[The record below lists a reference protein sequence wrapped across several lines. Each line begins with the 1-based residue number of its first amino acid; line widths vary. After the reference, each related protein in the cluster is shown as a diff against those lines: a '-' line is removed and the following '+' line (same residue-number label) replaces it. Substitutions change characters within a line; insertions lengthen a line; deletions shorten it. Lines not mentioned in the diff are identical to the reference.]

1 MKDSDILFKSLNSK
15 NVKLLYESMK
25 QDFIDFKN
33 IKSKFN
39 TIIKKNNIINSKFLI
54 NIKKLKF
61 NKVLK
66 NNNNNLN
73 KSNSNTMKNLE
84 KIIHDKFIKI
94 YQTKENFYNIKI
106 INEIINN
113 ENSRIVSKFKEFLIK
128 DDLNEFIS
136 RFYKKNKSISILK
149 EIFHYYK
156 IYSCVYPN
164 YILLTEKKYIYNNI
178 KKKQKIIDLQEQEEQ
193 KNYRK
198 NKIKLT
204 NKNFHNEEQIV
215 FDSKIIDSILNQSNS
230 SNLNNRVFGISNE
243 SSNDFDIK
251 NINDIIEKINLV
263 EGGNGCFKYI
273 EKEKEEE
280 KEKDNI
286 YNKNNSNNNKI
297 MFNKKKINNE
307 HLNINKTKTYYNSDF
322 KSGKIRFYLNELNKE
337 SLNKN
342 KDEKNNAIN
351 GKKEINNDY
360 EPNEK
365 NAVSLNN
372 ISKEKKSK
380 KCSRNFKY
388 NITEESSKLNIVSNF
403 LKTEN
408 AISKSLINQKRTI
421 QNKIPNLIENKETN
435 KTKKSKVTFL
445 NTIIFPNIQSKY
457 TIEKKR
463 NNNNNRQIKK
473 AVIDELLSSLSSAK
487 ETWGNSKLTE
497 SHRELSNRS
506 VNITDKVKLPVNI
519 NKEPEN
525 IRSINISDNFES
537 ISKIINSDKNKKQHV
552 SDKELM
558 NNKREKINK
567 NSYHNSLGKKTKKVS
582 YKKNNLNVI
591 VKNDVN
597 KKKVITS
604 KSKKRHCRYFSK
616 QFHNT
621 EINNII
627 SKEKNNSSKKDK
639 KIIPKNKI
647 SYKESNTNSII
658 NTQKTINY
666 NLLSNKNGRNKK
678 IYLNEK
684 INTLSLNKGN
694 KYVNTNNSINN
705 NNSNIDY
712 IKLYETV
719 SSISECKEKNKLISI
734 KNIKFKNT
742 KEEPNNY
749 KKLLLKKINL
759 YSERNINSIHLRR
772 NKKNL
777 PMNYNQKKIEL
788 FPLSARISYIINDE
802 SSNLTKSL
810 NFKRKPKYKN
820 GKYSSNNMNPVKK
833 GKKNNFLTS
842 STIKNEDEKIK
853 KMKTNIISNL
863 NMRQNKRKSIF
874 SSNILSASYYIS
886 SDMNSLYTNTL
897 NSTINKFD
905 NSTYKKNNYRI
916 YNNYNIK
923 KRNLFKNYKTRNN
936 LKKYNINYA
945 NIIDKSNKNKYYGKS
960 QNING
965 FQKMKNNKE
974 KNINN
979 KINDNNAKF
988 IKNNSILLS
997 NEGLSKVN
1005 DISYYYSFNINNNT
1019 NKSIKYK
1026 SKFVLEN
1033 KNNKKAKNMKSIMNK
1048 RKEFENCN
1056 FKEMIVRK
1064 NTNFFPISATERNI
1078 QNSYFK

>member
-1 MKDSDILFKSLNSK
+1 MKDSDVLFKSLNSK

-61 NKVLK
+61 NKGIK
-66 NNNNNLN
+66 NNNLN

-94 YQTKENFYNIKI
+94 YKTKENFYNIKI
-106 INEIINN
+106 INEILNN
-113 ENSRIVSKFKEFLIK
+113 ESTRIVSKFKEYLIK

-136 RFYKKNKSISILK
+136 RFYTKNKSKSILK
-149 EIFHYYK
+149 EIFNYYK

-164 YILLTEKKYIYNNI
+164 YILLSEKKYIYNNI
-178 KKKQKIIDLQEQEEQ
+178 KKKQKIIDLQEQEE
-193 KNYRK
+193 KNNNRK

-230 SNLNNRVFGISNE
+230 SNLNNRVFGISDE
-243 SSNDFDIK
+243 SSIDFDIK
-251 NINDIIEKINLV
+251 NINGIIEKINLV
-263 EGGNGCFKYI
+263 EGGNGYFKYI
-273 EKEKEEE
+273 EKNKD
-280 KEKDNI
+280 KDNI
-286 YNKNNSNNNKI
+286 NNKNNLNINKI
-297 MFNKKKINNE
+297 MFNKKLSNNE
-307 HLNINKTKTYYNSDF
+307 HLNINKINTYYKSDF

-342 KDEKNNAIN
+342 KDEKNNEIN
-351 GKKEINNDY
+351 EKKELNKDY

-372 ISKEKKSK
+372 ISKEKKSN

-388 NITEESSKLNIVSNF
+388 NITEESSKINIVNSC

-408 AISKSLINQKRTI
+408 VISKSLINQNRTLK
-421 QNKIPNLIENKETN
+421 NKIPNLIENKVTN
-435 KTKKSKVTFL
+435 KAKKSKVTFL
-445 NTIIFPNIQSKY
+445 NAIVFPNIQSKY
-457 TIEKKR
+457 KRENNR

-506 VNITDKVKLPVNI
+506 VNISDKVKLPVNI

-525 IRSINISDNFES
+525 IISINISDNFES
-537 ISKIINSDKNKKQHV
+537 ISKIINSDKNKKQNA

-567 NSYHNSLGKKTKKVS
+567 NSYHNSLGKKTKKIS

-591 VKNDVN
+591 VKNDAN
-597 KKKVITS
+597 RKKVITS

-627 SKEKNNSSKKDK
+627 TKEKNNSSKKEK
-639 KIIPKNKI
+639 KIMPKNKI

-684 INTLSLNKGN
+684 NNTLSLNKGN
-694 KYVNTNNSINN
+694 KYVNTNSSINN

-719 SSISECKEKNKLISI
+719 SSISSCKEKNKLISI
-734 KNIKFKNT
+734 KNIKFKNI

-777 PMNYNQKKIEL
+777 PMNYNPKQIEL

-810 NFKRKPKYKN
+810 NFKRKPKNKN
-820 GKYSSNNMNPVKK
+820 EKYSSNNMNPIKK

-863 NMRQNKRKSIF
+863 NMRQNKRK
-874 SSNILSASYYIS
+874 NILSASYYIN

-905 NSTYKKNNYRI
+905 NSTYKKNNYKI

-945 NIIDKSNKNKYYGKS
+945 NIIDKSSKNKCYGKS

-974 KNINN
+974 KNIFN
-979 KINDNNAKF
+979 KFNDNNTKF
-988 IKNNSILLS
+988 IKNNSILFS

-1005 DISYYYSFNINNNT
+1005 DISYYYSFNNNNNT
-1019 NKSIKYK
+1019 NKSIKFK
-1026 SKFVLEN
+1026 SKFVIEN

>member
-1 MKDSDILFKSLNSK
+1 MKDSDVLFKSLNSK

-54 NIKKLKF
+54 NIKKLKH
-61 NKVLK
+61 NKVK
-66 NNNNNLN
+66 NNNNIN

-84 KIIHDKFIKI
+84 KIIHDKLIKK
-94 YQTKENFYNIKI
+94 YHTKENFYNIKI

-113 ENSRIVSKFKEFLIK
+113 ENTRIVSKFKEILIK

-136 RFYKKNKSISILK
+136 NFFKKDKSISILK
-149 EIFHYYK
+149 EIFNYYK
-156 IYSCVYPN
+156 IYSIVYPN
-164 YILLTEKKYIYNNI
+164 YILLSEKKYIYNNI
-178 KKKQKIIDLQEQEEQ
+178 KKKQKIIDLQEQEE
-193 KNYRK
+193 KNNNRK

-243 SSNDFDIK
+243 SSIDFDIK
-251 NINDIIEKINLV
+251 NIYDIIEKINLV
-263 EGGNGCFKYI
+263 EGANGFFKYI
-273 EKEKEEE
+273 EKEKE
-280 KEKDNI
+280 KVNI
-286 YNKNNSNNNKI
+286 HNKHNPNNNKI
-297 MFNKKKINNE
+297 VFNKNQTDNE
-307 HLNINKTKTYYNSDF
+307 NLNINKINTYYNSDF
-322 KSGKIRFYLNELNKE
+322 KSGKIKLYLNELNKE

-342 KDEKNNAIN
+342 KDEKNEIN
-351 GKKEINNDY
+351 EIKEINNCYD
-360 EPNEK
+360 PNEK
-365 NAVSLNN
+365 IASSLNN

-388 NITEESSKLNIVSNF
+388 NITEESSKINIVNNC
-403 LKTEN
+403 LKKEN
-408 AISKSLINQKRTI
+408 AISKSLINQKRTKK
-421 QNKIPNLIENKETN
+421 NKIPNLIENKETN

-445 NTIIFPNIQSKY
+445 NTIVFPNIQTKY
-457 TIEKKR
+457 TIENKR
-463 NNNNNRQIKK
+463 HNNNNRQIKK

-506 VNITDKVKLPVNI
+506 VNINDKVKIPVNI

-537 ISKIINSDKNKKQHV
+537 VSKIINSDKNKKQHV

-558 NNKREKINK
+558 YNKREKINK
-567 NSYHNSLGKKTKKVS
+567 SSNHNSLGKKMKKIS
-582 YKKNNLNVI
+582 YKKNNLNVN
-591 VKNDVN
+591 VKNDF
-597 KKKVITS
+597 KRKKVITS
-604 KSKKRHCRYFSK
+604 KNKKRHCRYFSK

-627 SKEKNNSSKKDK
+627 SKEKTNSSKKEN

-647 SYKESNTNSII
+647 SYKDSNRNSIV
-658 NTQKTINY
+658 NPQKTINY

-684 INTLSLNKGN
+684 NNTLSINKGN
-694 KYVNTNNSINN
+694 KYVNTNSSINN

-719 SSISECKEKNKLISI
+719 SSISSCKEKNKLISI
-734 KNIKFKNT
+734 KNIKMKNI

-772 NKKNL
+772 KKKNIPL
-777 PMNYNQKKIEL
+777 NYNYNQKQIEL

-802 SSNLTKSL
+802 SNNLTKSL
-810 NFKRKPKYKN
+810 NFKRKPRNKN
-820 GKYSSNNMNPVKK
+820 GKYSSNNMNPIKK
-833 GKKNNFLTS
+833 GKKRNFLTS

-863 NMRQNKRKSIF
+863 NMRQNNKKSIF
-874 SSNILSASYYIS
+874 SSNILSASYYIN
-886 SDMNSLYTNTL
+886 SDMNSNTL
-897 NSTINKFD
+897 NSTMNNKFD
-905 NSTYKKNNYRI
+905 NSTYKKNSYKI

-936 LKKYNINYA
+936 LKKYNINYV

-965 FQKMKNNKE
+965 IPKMKNNKE
-974 KNINN
+974 KNINS
-979 KINDNNAKF
+979 KINDNNNNNKF

-997 NEGLSKVN
+997 NEGLGKVN
-1005 DISYYYSFNINNNT
+1005 DISYYYSFHYNNNT
-1019 NKSIKYK
+1019 SKSIKYK
-1026 SKFVLEN
+1026 SKFVIEN
-1033 KNNKKAKNMKSIMNK
+1033 KNNKKDKNMKNSINK
-1048 RKEFENCN
+1048 KRDFENCN
-1056 FKEMIVRK
+1056 VKEIVARK

>member
-1 MKDSDILFKSLNSK
+1 MKDSDVLFKSLNSK

-54 NIKKLKF
+54 NIKKLKL
-61 NKVLK
+61 NKGIK
-66 NNNNNLN
+66 NNNNNNNLN
-73 KSNSNTMKNLE
+73 IINTNTMKNLE
-84 KIIHDKFIKI
+84 KIIHDKFVNI
-94 YQTKENFYNIKI
+94 YQTKENFYNKMI
-106 INEIINN
+106 INEILNN
-113 ENSRIVSKFKEFLIK
+113 ESTRIVSKFKEYLIK
-128 DDLNEFIS
+128 DDLNEFLS
-136 RFYKKNKSISILK
+136 KFYKKNKSISILK
-149 EIFHYYK
+149 QIFQYYK
-156 IYSCVYPN
+156 IYSIVYPN

-178 KKKQKIIDLQEQEEQ
+178 KKKQKIIDLQEQEE
-193 KNYRK
+193 KNKNKK

-204 NKNFHNEEQIV
+204 NKNYHKEEQIV

-243 SSNDFDIK
+243 NSIDFDIK
-251 NINDIIEKINLV
+251 NIIDRINLV
-263 EGGNGCFKYI
+263 EGGNGFYKYT
-273 EKEKEEE
+273 EKEKE
-280 KEKDNI
+280 NI
-286 YNKNNSNNNKI
+286 HNKNYPNNHKI
-297 MFNKKKINNE
+297 MFNKMQNNNE
-307 HLNINKTKTYYNSDF
+307 NLNINKTNTYYNSDF
-322 KSGKIRFYLNELNKE
+322 KSGKIKFYLNELNKE

-342 KDEKNNAIN
+342 KDERNNEIN
-351 GKKEINNDY
+351 EKKEINNCY
-360 EPNEK
+360 ESNEK

-372 ISKEKKSK
+372 ISKEKKSN
-380 KCSRNFKY
+380 KCSRNLKY
-388 NITEESSKLNIVSNF
+388 NNTEESSKINIVNNC

-408 AISKSLINQKRTI
+408 AISKSLINQKRAI
-421 QNKIPNLIENKETN
+421 RSKIPNLIENKEAN

-445 NTIIFPNIQSKY
+445 NTIMCPNIQSKY
-457 TIEKKR
+457 TIENKR
-463 NNNNNRQIKK
+463 NNNNNRHIKK

-506 VNITDKVKLPVNI
+506 MNIPDKVKLPANI

-537 ISKIINSDKNKKQHV
+537 ISKIINSDKNKKQHA
-552 SDKELM
+552 SDKEIK

-567 NSYHNSLGKKTKKVS
+567 NSYHNSLGKKAKKVS

-597 KKKVITS
+597 RKKVITS

-627 SKEKNNSSKKDK
+627 NKEKNNSSKKEK
-639 KIIPKNKI
+639 KTIPKNKI
-647 SYKESNTNSII
+647 SYKESNANSII
-658 NTQKTINY
+658 HTQKTINY
-666 NLLSNKNGRNKK
+666 NLLSSKIGRNKK

-684 INTLSLNKGN
+684 NTSSLNKGN
-694 KYVNTNNSINN
+694 KNINTNYSINN

-719 SSISECKEKNKLISI
+719 SSISSCKEKIKLISI
-734 KNIKFKNT
+734 KNPKFKNT
-742 KEEPNNY
+742 KEESNKY
-749 KKLLLKKINL
+749 KKLILKKINL
-759 YSERNINSIHLRR
+759 YSERNINNFHVRR
-772 NKKNL
+772 NQKNM
-777 PMNYNQKKIEL
+777 PMNYNQKQIEL

-802 SSNLTKSL
+802 SNNLTKSL
-810 NFKRKPKYKN
+810 NFKRKPKNKN
-820 GKYSSNNMNPVKK
+820 GKFSSNNMNSLKK
-833 GKKNNFLTS
+833 GKKSNFLTR

-863 NMRQNKRKSIF
+863 NMRQNKRKNIF
-874 SSNILSASYYIS
+874 SSNILSASYYIN

-905 NSTYKKNNYRI
+905 NSMYKKNNYKI

-936 LKKYNINYA
+936 LKKNSINYA
-945 NIIDKSNKNKYYGKS
+945 NIIDKSSKNKYYGKS

-965 FQKMKNNKE
+965 FQKMKINK
-974 KNINN
+974 KKHINN
-979 KINDNNAKF
+979 KINDNNSNC

-1005 DISYYYSFNINNNT
+1005 DISYYYSFNNNNT
-1019 NKSIKYK
+1019 NKSIKFK
-1026 SKFVLEN
+1026 SKFVIEN
-1033 KNNKKAKNMKSIMNK
+1033 KHNKKAKNMKSIMNK

-1064 NTNFFPISATERNI
+1064 NTNFFPISITERNI